1 MRLLVIEDEA
11 RLAQTLAELL
21 HRQGY
26 TADISGDGL
35 SGLDNA
41 ASDIYDL
48 VVLDAM
54 LPGMDG
60 FTLLRKLRAGGHA
73 VPVLMLTARSDLSDR
88 VQGLDCGADYYLT
101 KPFEPEELLACVPE
115 LADLCEVSAVQ
126 VFNLDSTNVGPA
138 QWQSIVR
145 CIKENYDACDGF
157 VIAHGTDTMA
167 YTAAALSYMV
177 QNSAKPV
184 VLTGSQKSIYN
195 RDTDARNNLYRAFVY
210 AVSDGAWG
218 VQLVF
223 DNKVILGTRARKT
236 RTRSFN
242 AFSSIDYPETAVFRD
257 TRLVTFLRRPT
268 EQPPVRFYERL
279 EPAVFVLR
287 LVPGMRAD
295 IIPLLAPHY
304 RALVLESFG
313 VGGLPGGEHGEMFA
327 ALRRWCESGRLAVF
341 TTQVPHEGCDLAVYE
356 VGRAV
361 GELPGVL
368 EARDMTP
375 EAVAVKLMWALGQ
388 TGDREKAARLFE
400 TPIEYDIM

>member
-1 MRLLVIEDEA
+1 MI
-11 RLAQTLAELL
+11 
-21 HRQGY
+21 
-26 TADISGDGL
+26 
-35 SGLDNA
+35 
-41 ASDIYDL
+41 
-48 VVLDAM
+48 
-54 LPGMDG
+54 
-60 FTLLRKLRAGGHA
+60 
-73 VPVLMLTARSDLSDR
+73 
-88 VQGLDCGADYYLT
+88 
-101 KPFEPEELLACVPE
+101 
-115 LADLCEVSAVQ
+115 
-126 VFNLDSTNVGPA
+126 
-138 QWQSIVR
+138 
-145 CIKENYDACDGF
+145 
-157 VIAHGTDTMA
+157 
-167 YTAAALSYMV
+167 

-210 AVSDGAWG
+210 AVSEGAWG

-236 RTRSFN
+236 RTRSFD

-257 TRLVTFLRRPT
+257 TRLIPFLRRPADL
-268 EQPPVRFYERL
+268 PPVQFYEQL
-279 EPAVFVLR
+279 DPAVFVLR

-313 VGGLPGGEHGEMFA
+313 VGGLPGGEQGEMFA
-327 ALRRWCESGRLAVF
+327 ELRRWCDSGRLAVF

-368 EARDMTP
+368 EAHDMTP

-388 TGDREKAARLFE
+388 TQDRAEVMRLFE
-400 TPIEYDIM
+400 TPVEVDII